1 MLLKTYYQELT
12 IMMTKRVLAA
22 VTGLLMIGSI
32 AGCAAVGAP
41 TASALNQTPAATA
54 GRTITVVGGGT
65 ASGAPDRATAQ
76 LGIETQSTTPEQA
89 TRANNEQMTKLIA
102 ALTAAGIDAK
112 DIQTTYYS
120 VYTEQRYKPETGE
133 ATGEIVY
140 HASASLSVTIRDIS
154 QVGAVLDK
162 AVTAGANNISGV
174 SFSVA
179 DTTKL
184 EATAREK
191 AVADARARAADLARL
206 FGGQVGDVIEISEV
220 VTGGPVPMLD
230 KAMGLGGGGTP
241 IQPGQLSISMQL
253 QVTFT
258 LK

>member
-1 MLLKTYYQELT
+1 MLNKRILT
-12 IMMTKRVLAA
+12 AL
-22 VTGLLMIGSI
+22 TGLLLMGSI

-41 TASALNQTPAATA
+41 TASALNQVTAGTP

-65 ASGAPDRATAQ
+65 AAGAPDQATAQ

-89 TRANNEQMTKLIA
+89 TRANNDQMAKLIA
-102 ALTAAGIDAK
+102 ALKAAGIDEK

-133 ATGEIVY
+133 ATGEIIY

-154 QVGAVLDK
+154 QVGLVLDK
-162 AVTAGANNISGV
+162 AVAAGANNISGV

-179 DTTKL
+179 DVTKL
-184 EATAREK
+184 EAAAREK
-191 AVADARARAADLARL
+191 AVADARARATDLARL
-206 FGGQVGDVIEISEV
+206 FGVEVGDVVAISEV
-220 VTGGPVPMLD
+220 INSGAVPMYD
-230 KAMGLGGGGTP
+230 RATGMGGGGAP
-241 IQPGQLSISMQL
+241 IQPGQLSISTQL
-253 QVTFT
+253 QVTFN

>member
-1 MLLKTYYQELT
+1 
-12 IMMTKRVLAA
+12 MMSKRILAA
-22 VTGLLMIGSI
+22 LTGLLIMGSI

-41 TASALNQTPAATA
+41 PASALQAPTA
-54 GRTITVVGGGT
+54 IEGRTITVVGGGT

-89 TRANNEQMTKLIA
+89 TRANNDQMTKLID
-102 ALTAAGIDAK
+102 ALKAAGIDAK

-133 ATGEIVY
+133 ATGEIIY

-154 QVGAVLDK
+154 QVGMVLDR
-162 AVTAGANNISGV
+162 AVAAGANNISGV

-184 EATAREK
+184 EADAREK
-191 AVADARARAADLARL
+191 AVTDARARAADLARL
-206 FGGQVGDVIEISEV
+206 FGVEVGDVVEISEV
-220 VTGGPVPMLD
+220 INSSVSPVFD
-230 KAMGLGGGGTP
+230 RAAGLGGGGAP
-241 IQPGQLSISMQL
+241 IQPGQLSVSTQL
-253 QVTFT
+253 QVAFNV
-258 LK
+258 K

>member
-1 MLLKTYYQELT
+1 ML
-12 IMMTKRVLAA
+12 TKRVLAA
-22 VTGLLMIGSI
+22 ITGLLIMGSI

-41 TASALNQTPAATA
+41 TATALQASTATE
-54 GRTITVVGGGT
+54 GRTITVVGVGT
-65 ASGAPDRATAQ
+65 ASGAPDQATAQ

-89 TRANNEQMTKLIA
+89 TRANNDQMTKLIE
-102 ALTAAGIDAK
+102 ALKAAGIAEK

-133 ATGEIVY
+133 ATGEIIY
-140 HASASLSVTIRDIS
+140 HASASVSVTIRDIS

-162 AVTAGANNISGV
+162 AVAAGANNISGV

-179 DTTKL
+179 DTTGL
-184 EATAREK
+184 EATARER

-206 FGGQVGDVIEISEV
+206 FGVQVGEVTAISEV
-220 VTGGPVPMLD
+220 VNSGPVPVYD
-230 KAMGLGGGGTP
+230 RATGLGGGGTP
-241 IQPGQLSISMQL
+241 IQPGQLSISTQL
-253 QVTFT
+253 QVTFN